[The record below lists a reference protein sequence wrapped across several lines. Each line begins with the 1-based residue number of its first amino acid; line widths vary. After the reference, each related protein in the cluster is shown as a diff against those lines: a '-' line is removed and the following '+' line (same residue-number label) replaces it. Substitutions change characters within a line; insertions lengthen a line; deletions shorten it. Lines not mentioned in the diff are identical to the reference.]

1 MTRRQTQKDR
11 NTALDVAML
20 TLIMMRQYAKIQ
32 RRWLAV
38 WRGNESKNTT
48 GLPFGSKILTAAFPY
63 RWGVVQPVGH
73 RTVNADG
80 EGSNPSAP
88 ATHFVTFSPGF
99 SMG

>member
-1 MTRRQTQKDR
+1 MLRFSARRGAACGGVSEVLQG
-11 NTALDVAML
+11 A
-20 TLIMMRQYAKIQ
+20 
-32 RRWLAV
+32 
-38 WRGNESKNTT
+38 T
-48 GLPFGSKILTAAFPY
+48 GLIQKVLTAAFPY

-88 ATHFVTFSPGF
+88 ATHFVAFSPGF